1 MKIIITERQKK
12 LIKENEDFTKEI
24 AKDLFKRLPKNNF
37 SEDDFLEYMK
47 EKGSP
52 DSITNEVLGHL
63 ESMGF
68 PFEIRKPKKSI
79 FVNDD
84 SEEYEK
90 LSDDPNDWYF
100 DIYIG
105 NDPNDYWD
113 RTRVFMTLDPDGG
126 IDTEVGSHNVPRNIL
141 NALEDCGFDPNDT
154 EDGHWYLKS
163 DFNHLTKQKLIKR
176 LSSEGFNYIDLD
188 M

>member
-52 DSITNEVLGHL
+52 DSITNEVLGYL

-68 PFEIRKPKKSI
+68 PFEIRKPKQNT

-84 SEEYEK
+84 SEVYETM
-90 LSDDPNDWYF
+90 SDDPNDWYF
-100 DIYIG
+100 DVWKETGHLRIDFDARG
-105 NDPNDYWD
+105 DYEKNK
-113 RTRVFMTLDPDGG
+113 RI
-126 IDTEVGSHNVPRNIL
+126 IDIFKNVIL
-141 NALEDCGFDPNDT
+141 
-154 EDGHWYLKS
+154 
-163 DFNHLTKQKLIKR
+163 
-176 LSSEGFNYIDLD
+176 
-188 M
+188 